1 MPPTCREFGWRPG
14 RRPKTKWTT
23 ACRVAALHDRAN
35 RQPGLTSAFAAC
47 QHARAGRDVE
57 RNARYPTVRTDKT
70 VLPAQLFEICSTGH
84 IIREEP
90 LKFWKRLRKRQRGVL
105 IDVHHDRRRCIH
117 SCSGPVEKSV
127 Y

>member
-1 MPPTCREFGWRPG
+1 M
-14 RRPKTKWTT
+14 
-23 ACRVAALHDRAN
+23 AALHDRAN

-57 RNARYPTVRTDKT
+57 RNARHSTVRTDET
-70 VLPAQLFEICSTGH
+70 VLPSQLFEICSTGY

-117 SCSGPVEKSV
+117 SCIGPIEKSV
-127 Y
+127 H